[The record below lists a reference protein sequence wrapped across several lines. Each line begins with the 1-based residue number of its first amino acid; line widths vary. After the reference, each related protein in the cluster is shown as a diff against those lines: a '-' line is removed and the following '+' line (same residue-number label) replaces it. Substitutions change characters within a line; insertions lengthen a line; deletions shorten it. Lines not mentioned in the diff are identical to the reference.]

1 MHSQLLASL
10 GRSAD
15 YFDRYQ
21 DSAHALTAV
30 YHKGAIKEAAAN
42 FVMQLVMFSC
52 FGIGESLFSSS
63 SFFFFFFCAFFL
75 FYADV
80 LLCSTS

>member
-21 DSAHALTAV
+21 DSVHALTAV

-42 FVMQLVMFSC
+42 FVMQLVVFSC
-52 FGIGESLFSSS
+52 FGIGESLFFFSSS
-63 SFFFFFFCAFFL
+63 FFFFCAFFL